1 MHSEG
6 LRTAERAAA
15 RKQTLAPAR
24 VGSARSDA
32 LRGVVRSDGVL
43 ELTRRDGGALW
54 EALLLAG
61 KFARAKTRALLVH
74 VPTLRPVGAAAG
86 SEGGCWSVLVAAAE
100 ARRPGADW
108 EELKDTS
115 EDARVVL
122 LGGSERRALLELAGV
137 SRAPPLHAA
146 MSSASSSAL
155 HGCQGE
161 AAIMGMAHPA
171 AHAPRMRTDARA
183 VLRYAA
189 AIDAAAGATTRAG
202 GSPGAL
208 AATLRSLR
216 LAPAVPRAGPRFA
229 DVRPEAVERGI
240 RFSRRPVAPSQR
252 IPHSINSR
260 YH

>member
-171 AHAPRMRTDARA
+171 AS
-183 VLRYAA
+183 
-189 AIDAAAGATTRAG
+189 I
-202 GSPGAL
+202 